1 MRFWIVTLLLT
12 CTSLLGTPEAQPKL
26 SATDLAHGAIK
37 SYPLRKEWLLSLFRD
52 ITQIPSNPR
61 TGMPIVLAKMFLSD
75 GQYPQTNALTYAAGI
90 MDFKSPFDRGK
101 NGEIYGEIF
110 TYPCLAR
117 FLYMY
122 GDRLTPEQREH
133 LKSQLLTRAQ
143 DFLSHGT
150 ENHAIMRIASGYLI
164 CQYFPGETWTDDTGK
179 KRKSEEMMAEQK
191 KLLLQ
196 RGKGFFRNSNQ
207 EVLSSTYI
215 VPNIYPLLNL
225 YDFANDSEVKTAAE
239 ALTLYH
245 LSELALNDF
254 DGFIIPPFQRENAQQ
269 EKWGPPSGTKRY
281 APIAPYLL
289 WLYWGQNRPM
299 AEDLSESTEP
309 AYNVFFALS
318 KWTPPAVIGRIAM
331 GEGVP
336 YAIRSSIPGFGHWG
350 SGTPKET
357 LRSVWR
363 ERDYAIGTTPL
374 QRFNPDGF
382 FLDYDLF
389 GIAWSSKH
397 RFNYI
402 DCFQPYWRS
411 NLGENFW
418 NHGSTSPF
426 EQAVHH
432 KNTAIVLF
440 DIPRTDPWAKRGR
453 ADWYSQRDKHYDQL
467 FQLAQCRFPKTVDQL
482 VTDGDWYFLREGNV
496 YVGIRALRPGSILKT
511 DINDN
516 GLEDFNVIKSYA
528 SKTGFL
534 FEVGT
539 TAKRGSFDNFR
550 RSLKAN
556 PLSIDWNKLQV
567 SYRNTDGDQLWMRY
581 NPDLTEDKDHIITL
595 APEAKI
601 NEVPLNLADWP
612 ITESPEVTLKD
623 CILKIGN
630 NSDRILV
637 DWQKELPVISR

>member
-1 MRFWIVTLLLT
+1 MKQIIILLLICAPLKAT
-12 CTSLLGTPEAQPKL
+12 LETETKQ
-26 SATDLAHGAIK
+26 SAASLAHEAAK
-37 SYPLRKEWLLSLFRD
+37 NYPLRKTWLLNLFREFNKF
-52 ITQIPSNPR
+52 PSNPR
-61 TGMPIVLAKMFLSD
+61 AGMPIVLAKLFLSPAND
-75 GQYPQTNALTYAAGI
+75 PQVQAMAYAAGI
-90 MDFKSPFDRGK
+90 MDFKCSFDRGK

-117 FLYMY
+117 FLYMF
-122 GDRLTPEQREH
+122 GDRLSSEQREH

-164 CQYFPGETWTDDTGK
+164 CQYFAGETWTDDKGK
-179 KRKSEEMMAEQK
+179 KWKSEEMMKEQK

-196 RGKGFFRNSNQ
+196 RGKGFFRASNQ

-215 VPNIYPLLNL
+215 VPNVYPLLNL
-225 YDFANDSEVKTAAE
+225 YDFANDPDVKTAAE

-254 DGFIIPPFQRENAQQ
+254 DGFIIPPFQRENARQ
-269 EKWGPPSGTKRY
+269 EKWGPPSGMQRY
-281 APIAPYLL
+281 GPIAPYLL
-289 WLYWGQNRPM
+289 WLYWGQNYPM
-299 AEDLSESTEP
+299 AEDLSKSIEP

-318 KWTPPAVIGRIAM
+318 SWTPPEVIGRIAL

-336 YAIRSSIPGFGHWG
+336 YSIRSSIPSFAYWG
-350 SGTPKET
+350 TGKPNET

-363 ERDYAIGTTPL
+363 DHDFAIGATPL

-382 FLDYDLF
+382 FLDYNQF
-389 GIAWSSKH
+389 GIVWTSKH

-402 DCFQPYWRS
+402 ECFQPYWRS
-411 NLGENFW
+411 NLGENSW

-426 EQAVHH
+426 EQALHH
-432 KNTAIVLF
+432 KNTAIILF
-440 DIPRTDPWAKRGR
+440 DIPSADPWAKRGR
-453 ADWYSQRDKHYDQL
+453 ADWCSQRDKHYDQL
-467 FQLAQCRFPKTVDQL
+467 FQLAQCRFSKTVDQL

-539 TAKRGSFDNFR
+539 TATRGSFDNFR